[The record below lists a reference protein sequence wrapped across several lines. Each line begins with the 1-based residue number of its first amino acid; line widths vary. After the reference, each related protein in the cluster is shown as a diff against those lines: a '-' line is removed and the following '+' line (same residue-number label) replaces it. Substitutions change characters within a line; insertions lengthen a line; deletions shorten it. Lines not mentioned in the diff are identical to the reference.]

1 MTRKGLRLPLLVSCA
16 LGICGMALTSCASG
30 SGSLAGRTPGSGS
43 LVDCPLTGAPPSD
56 GSGVSNRP
64 ALAVKVDNYPAAR
77 PQSGLDKADI
87 VFEEPVEGGITRYVA
102 VFQCQQAALVGPIR
116 SARNIDIGI
125 LGQFGHPL
133 LVHVGGIRPV
143 LANIDASPLVDVDLG
158 AHPSVIQH
166 VAGRVAPYDTYAS
179 TSALWDLEGGRSSP
193 PPAIFSY
200 SASPP
205 RGTPAKTV
213 AIPFSDSSNVVWRY
227 DPSLGSYLRNYGS
240 TPDILSDGHQNAAA
254 NVIVQIVHITYG
266 PWLENSAGGLE
277 VQANLYQSA
286 TGRAE
291 IFRNGLEVTGSWS
304 RNGLSRS
311 TQFTAAN
318 GSPISARARAHVGG
332 TGARHSEGR
341 RRHRMRA
348 PWARGRPLIEV
359 TDGHARL
366 CERNSPDLPCQFGT
380 LAGGGGAMAARCR
393 PGSRRSTTAPDHEA

>member
-1 MTRKGLRLPLLVSCA
+1 
-16 LGICGMALTSCASG
+16 MALTSCASG
-30 SGSLAGRTPGSGS
+30 SGSLAGRALGSGS
-43 LVDCPLTGAPPSD
+43 VVDCPLTGAPASD
-56 GSGVSNRP
+56 GSGVSSRP

-143 LANIDASPLVDVDLG
+143 LANIGASPLVDVDLG

-166 VAGRVAPYDTYAS
+166 VAGRMAPYDTYAS
-179 TSALWDLEGGRSSP
+179 TSALWDLEGRRSSP
-193 PPAIFSY
+193 PTAIFSY
-200 SASPP
+200 SARLP

-254 NVIVQIVHITYG
+254 DVIVQFVHITYG
-266 PWLENSAGGLE
+266 PWLENSEGGLE
-277 VQANLYQSA
+277 VQATLYQSA

-291 IFRNGLEVTGSWS
+291 IFRNGIAGHGKLVPKW
-304 RNGLSRS
+304 
-311 TQFTAAN
+311 TQPVDAVHRGQRIPN
-318 GSPISARARAHVGG
+318 LARARAHVGG
-332 TGARHSEGR
+332 AGTRHSEGR
-341 RRHRMRA
+341 RRHRMTA
-348 PWARGRPLIEV
+348 
-359 TDGHARL
+359 
-366 CERNSPDLPCQFGT
+366 T
-380 LAGGGGAMAARCR
+380 L
-393 PGSRRSTTAPDHEA
+393 GSRSASHRGDRRTRLSRERAHRTYPASLGRSPEERALWRPSAVQDLADRRPPGHEA